1 MDGLMTD
8 TDAVARAIA
17 SNLRRLRAARN
28 WSLDTLAA
36 RSGVSRGMLIQIEQ
50 ARTNPSVGTL
60 VRVADSL
67 GVSVAQLLDVSDASR
82 VRIVRA
88 ADAVPLWRS
97 GGTGG
102 TGVGTLLVGT
112 EAPPVVELWDWRL
125 APGDRHDAE
134 AHAAGTT
141 ELLYVLDG
149 ELSLTVAGAAHT
161 LAAGDSV
168 VFRGDRE
175 HSYANAGSAAL
186 RFVMAVSV
194 HLPGDQP

>member
-1 MDGLMTD
+1 MTD

-17 SNLRRLRAARN
+17 GNLRRLRAARN
-28 WSLDTLAA
+28 WSLDLLAA

-67 GVSVAQLLDVSDASR
+67 GVSVAQLVDVSDAPR
-82 VRIVRA
+82 VRVVRA

-97 GGTGG
+97 SGPGGA
-102 TGVGTLLVGT
+102 GVGTLLVGT

-134 AHAAGTT
+134 AHTAGTT

-149 ELSLTVAGAAHT
+149 ELSLTVAGAVHT
-161 LAAGDSV
+161 LGAGDAV

-175 HSYANAGSAAL
+175 HTYANAGSAEL
-186 RFVMAVSV
+186 RFVMSVSV
-194 HLPGDQP
+194 PVAVGGS